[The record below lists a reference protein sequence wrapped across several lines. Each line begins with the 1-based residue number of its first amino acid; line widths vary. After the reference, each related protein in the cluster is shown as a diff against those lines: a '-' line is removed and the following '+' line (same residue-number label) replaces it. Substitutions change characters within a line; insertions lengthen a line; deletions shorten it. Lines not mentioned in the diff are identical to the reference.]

1 MAGVYV
7 HIPFCVKKCS
17 YCGFN
22 SYERKLS
29 VAEEY
34 IKKVVSEIKT
44 YKGFEADTIYF
55 GGGTPTVL
63 ESSQIIIIL
72 DAVTKNCNILNNA
85 EITIEANPGTCDYNK
100 LNNLKTAGFNRISF
114 GLQSMNDNELVA
126 LGRIHTAK
134 EGIEAVKTAQK
145 VGFINIS
152 GDIMTAIPR
161 QTIKSLRETVD
172 IMTELGLK
180 HISSYSLTVE
190 EGTPFHQM
198 TDKLCLPDEDTER
211 EMYYAVKDMLESF
224 GFKHYEISNFAREGF
239 ESRHNTG
246 YWTGCDYIGIGAG
259 AHSLYKNKRFSN
271 VCNLNEYIYNN
282 DTIAEVCDMNETERK
297 KEYYMLGLR
306 QMCGVRD
313 DGNPKIDDLINKGL
327 LVRENNMVRL
337 TQRGID
343 VSNFVFS
350 ELM

>member
-211 EMYYAVKDMLESF
+211 EMYYTVKDMLENSE
-224 GFKHYEISNFAREGF
+224 FKHYEISNF
-239 ESRHNTG
+239 
-246 YWTGCDYIGIGAG
+246 GAG